1 MIRALESQSASS
13 DNITQRQMLIKNP
26 FLPCSL
32 LKFVKFSLTLV
43 TPNDVTCNIWSAF
56 VYIFTE
62 DMSSW
67 ELNIGFLQKNC
78 NFTQFSK
85 YTNEKNQFCFKDTSK
100 S

>member
-1 MIRALESQSASS
+1 M
-13 DNITQRQMLIKNP
+13 
-26 FLPCSL
+26 
-32 LKFVKFSLTLV
+32 

-85 YTNEKNQFCFKDTSK
+85 YTNEKNQFFVSRIHQRADQMLLVTYKRGIKVKENFDK
-100 S
+100 LQYRAR

>member
-13 DNITQRQMLIKNP
+13 DNITQRQMLSKNP

-43 TPNDVTCNIWSAF
+43 TPNDVTSNIWSAF

-62 DMSSW
+62 NMSSW
-67 ELNIGFLQKNC
+67 ELNIGFFTEKLQ
-78 NFTQFSK
+78 FYPIF
-85 YTNEKNQFCFKDTSK
+85 
-100 S
+100 